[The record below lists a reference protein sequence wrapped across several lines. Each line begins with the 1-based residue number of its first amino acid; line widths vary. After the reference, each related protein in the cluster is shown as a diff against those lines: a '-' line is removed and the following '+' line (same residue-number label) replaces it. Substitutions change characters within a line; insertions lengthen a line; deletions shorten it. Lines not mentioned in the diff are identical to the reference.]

1 MHRETFAHRR
11 LYTQRFLHVFTQRT
25 FYTQNILHKC
35 FAQRCFCAGHF
46 YTQNLFHREAFA
58 QNSFYTNKFL
68 HRKTLTEKLVHTD
81 CTKKTHRNLA
91 FTQSSFYTAK
101 TFFRTE
107 TFTHF
112 FFNAHQF
119 LQTDDVYTQKLFPT
133 EVLGTEGF
141 THSNFHTDA
150 FTHRQLLHRE
160 ALLPLLDLLPFVFPL
175 SSFLLFVSLWF
186 FSFPMFSNF

>member
-119 LQTDDVYTQKLFPT
+119 LQTDDVYTETFPHRSLRHRRFYAQQFSHRRFYT
-133 EVLGTEGF
+133 QAALTQRGF
-141 THSNFHTDA
+141 AS
-150 FTHRQLLHRE
+150 
-160 ALLPLLDLLPFVFPL
+160 P
-175 SSFLLFVSLWF
+175 S
-186 FSFPMFSNF
+186 